1 MSTSHNSSVA
11 EHAEGQGQI
20 PAETTTQVNRVLSP
34 LKESDRS
41 ATKKT
46 SSRTKAVAEDSD
58 PETAA
63 EFEEIVQRP
72 FKTAADLKK
81 AQDDPFKPE
90 NLRLDQSVL
99 QAQAAKRLLI
109 TVPVRKPNK
118 QDFVRVHPDPEYRV
132 EVALLDYE
140 RDTYLLV
147 PQLCAELTESEYY
160 LAIIHVAINRQK
172 VVFLWP
178 VKLPGAD
185 GRQMEWH
192 TSAAEAAE
200 NARDRWVRVAANMSL
215 GAYEVFEAVA
225 DYGDPEWPTQSF
237 RELLKIA
244 FKNRLIENTEHLII
258 QKLRGLA

>member
-1 MSTSHNSSVA
+1 
-11 EHAEGQGQI
+11 
-20 PAETTTQVNRVLSP
+20 
-34 LKESDRS
+34 
-41 ATKKT
+41 
-46 SSRTKAVAEDSD
+46 
-58 PETAA
+58 
-63 EFEEIVQRP
+63 
-72 FKTAADLKK
+72 
-81 AQDDPFKPE
+81 
-90 NLRLDQSVL
+90 
-99 QAQAAKRLLI
+99 LI

-132 EVALLDYE
+132 DVALLDYE

-147 PQLCAELTESEYY
+147 PQLCAALTESEYY
-160 LAIIHVAINRQK
+160 VATIHVAINRQK

-192 TSAAEAAE
+192 ISAAEAAE
-200 NARDRWVRVAANMSL
+200 NARDRWVRVTANMSL

-237 RELLKIA
+237 WELLKIA
-244 FKNRLIENTEHLII
+244 FKNRLIENTDHLII

>member
-1 MSTSHNSSVA
+1 VSTSNNSSVA

-46 SSRTKAVAEDSD
+46 PSRTKAVAEDSD
-58 PETAA
+58 PETGA
-63 EFEEIVQRP
+63 EFEEIVQRSS
-72 FKTAADLKK
+72 KTTADLKK

-140 RDTYLLV
+140 RDTYLIV

-160 LAIIHVAINRQK
+160 VATIHVAINRQK

-185 GRQMEWH
+185 GRQMDWH
-192 TSAAEAAE
+192 ISAAEAAE
-200 NARDRWVRVAANMSL
+200 KARDRWVRVTANMSL

-237 RELLKIA
+237 WDLIKIA
-244 FKNRLIENTEHLII
+244 FKNRLIDNADHLII

>member
-20 PAETTTQVNRVLSP
+20 PAETTTQVNRVLSHQ
-34 LKESDRS
+34 KESDRS
-41 ATKKT
+41 VTKKT

-63 EFEEIVQRP
+63 EFEEIVKKP
-72 FKTAADLKK
+72 FKAAADLKK
-81 AQDDPFKPE
+81 AQDDPFNPE

-140 RDTYLLV
+140 RELAKLREVET
-147 PQLCAELTESEYY
+147 ELTESEYY
-160 LAIIHVAINRQK
+160 VATIHVAINRQK

-185 GRQMEWH
+185 GRQMHWH
-192 TSAAEAAE
+192 ISAAEAAE
-200 NARDRWVRVAANMSL
+200 KARDRWVRVTANMSL

-225 DYGDPEWPTQSF
+225 DYGDPEWPAQSF
-237 RELLKIA
+237 WDLIKIA
-244 FKNRLIENTEHLII
+244 FKNRLIDNADHLII